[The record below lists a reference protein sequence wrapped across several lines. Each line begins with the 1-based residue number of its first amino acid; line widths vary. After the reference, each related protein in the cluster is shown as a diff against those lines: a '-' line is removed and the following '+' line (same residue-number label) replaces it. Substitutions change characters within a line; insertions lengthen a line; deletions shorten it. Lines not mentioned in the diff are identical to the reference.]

1 MLHMRTA
8 LYAKPLAA
16 YLIVALVT
24 LSSLA
29 GPAEAM
35 LLPAENAVSAAAPA
49 AADRATDLTTVRSAL
64 ESKILSQRLQDY
76 GLSSEEALA
85 RINSLS
91 DEQVHQLASNLQ
103 SVQAGGD
110 AVGTLFALVVIAAL
124 VVLIIFLLEGRIEIR
139 HR

>member
-1 MLHMRTA
+1 MRTA